1 MVDDIAKSV
10 ISVLV
15 ELEISTE
22 KLAEMKKK
30 KLIEVNDCLYI
41 NY

>member
-1 MVDDIAKSV
+1 MVGDIAKSV

-30 KLIEVNDCLYI
+30 LIEVNDCLYI
-41 NY
+41 NL